1 MRIKAHIIP
10 QRKRGNITIVGSYR
24 DNKTDKEVFLLASG
38 KKVVTSLLESDRVF
52 QHTFEEAQAYE
63 FSFDEENFQE
73 LAVLDFWKNHPLVK
87 TQGHENPNLI
97 AEQFELVVKQEKI
110 KVDFEELRKR
120 LEVVGI
126 VSHMSYQEQ
135 YNLLFA
141 IGGDPREMEPM
152 ELYLAH
158 IGLTLNGLAIAKKAE
173 VRHFVAITG
182 IEKQAKI
189 YAQKAIKYG
198 IVTKDQSVYKIG
210 GRNAGTT
217 IDSVVALIC
226 ADSDLFE
233 NYIKPEVDKLDA
245 AGMKKMDTLD
255 PLDLPEEIRN
265 LLPVTSSVEKTTI
278 KRTLKE
284 KKESE

>member
-1 MRIKAHIIP
+1 MRIKAQIIP

-63 FSFDEENFQE
+63 FSFDESSFQE
-73 LAVLDFWKNHPLVK
+73 IAVLDFWKNHPLVK
-87 TQGHENPNLI
+87 AQGHENPNLI
-97 AEQFELVVKQEKI
+97 AEQFELVVKQEKV
-110 KVDFEELRKR
+110 KVDFDELSKR

-126 VSHMSYQEQ
+126 VSRMSYQEQ

-141 IGGDPREMEPM
+141 IGGDPRDMEPM

-173 VRHFVAITG
+173 VKRFMAVAG
-182 IEKQAKI
+182 IEKQATV
-189 YAQKAIKYG
+189 YAHKAIKYG

-210 GRNAGTT
+210 GRNAGT
-217 IDSVVALIC
+217 SVDAVIALISS
-226 ADSDLFE
+226 DSDLFE
-233 NYIKPEVDKLDA
+233 NYIKPEVDKRD
-245 AGMKKMDTLD
+245 KEEITKFKENEI
-255 PLDLPEEIRN
+255 LDLPEEIMQ
-265 LLPVTSSVEKTTI
+265 LIPASGAVEKKKII
-278 KRTLKE
+278 KKPSAE
-284 KKESE
+284 